1 VLPKFTKVE
10 LCKLFGVKRLTAFAM
25 MWDAFPHS
33 MRIPLEEELSKFNM
47 RISEDKADLDK
58 FRFADDSM
66 FVMRNQN
73 ELRNTLIKKW
83 TVEIHPK
90 NHKKDK

>member
-1 VLPKFTKVE
+1 MLPKFAKVE

-25 MWDAFPHS
+25 MFDAFPDS
-33 MRIPLEEELSKFNM
+33 MRKGLEEELSQFNQS
-47 RISEDKADLDK
+47 ISEDKADLSK

-66 FVMRNQN
+66 FVMRHEN

-83 TVEIHPK
+83 TVAIHPK
-90 NHKKDK
+90 NHKK